1 MTEPNRARAESLSRV
16 RLVAAHPS
24 VLWAAFVVVHL
35 WLGYLNFY
43 PFLYGLGD
51 VTGVYRGW
59 AEQALVANEW
69 IGIDSDFVYPI
80 GALVPILA
88 SASFGLPAYA
98 STWMILV
105 AALNAG
111 AFAYLVGGFSRGGG
125 RRFSPVVAWWWLL
138 FLVLLGPIATGR
150 IDAFTIPFALVGVL
164 VAARRPGVAALL
176 LTIATWIK
184 VWPAVLLAAVVLAS
198 RQRALMVYV
207 AALASSGLLALMLLL
222 GSGAHVLSFITQQ
235 TGRGLQIEAPVTT
248 VWMWQA
254 FAEVP
259 GVSVYYDYDILTYQ
273 VSGAGVDVA
282 AALMTPTL
290 VFVAAGVCLL
300 GFLVVRRAEPGT
312 MLTSVLA
319 PLSLALVVSL
329 LAFNKVGSPQFV
341 LWLAVPVVVGLASQK
356 DTGQSFRVPAVA
368 VLAIALLTQLIYPI
382 FYGSV
387 LNLDPVMLLVLTLRN
402 VLLFVVL
409 GWAIAVLL
417 RLARSSRSGKLEA
430 GATAPPQPIH
440 QE

>member
-1 MTEPNRARAESLSRV
+1 
-16 RLVAAHPS
+16 
-24 VLWAAFVVVHL
+24 LWAAFVVVHL

-138 FLVLLGPIATGR
+138 FLVLLGPIAPGR

-300 GFLVVRRAEPGT
+300 GFLVVHRAEPGT

-356 DTGQSFRVPAVA
+356 DTGQSFRVPTVA

>member
-1 MTEPNRARAESLSRV
+1 
-16 RLVAAHPS
+16 
-24 VLWAAFVVVHL
+24 LWAAFVVVHL

-111 AFAYLVGGFSRGGG
+111 AFAYLVGAFSRGGG

-356 DTGQSFRVPAVA
+356 DTGQSFRVPTVA